1 MLINIFLHGD
11 FKTKV
16 RPMEVRADSV
26 DQERGFKISVRK
38 CDMHSWFSVISR
50 RRTKNDNN
58 KNVKFQ
64 FYF

>member
-1 MLINIFLHGD
+1 MVILKVRL
-11 FKTKV
+11 KV

-38 CDMHSWFSVISR
+38 CDMHSRFSVISR

-58 KNVKFQ
+58 KNAKFQ